1 MTNPIKDYLK
11 SIHTASRSQSDKK
24 AALDLLNESLGT
36 SLSSN
41 EMFEKIHLLTNGSPI
56 HLAIII
62 EVLNHNANLEILQE
76 DFDALE
82 MQLNTDKAG
91 LISRFE
97 YDLLDQISKL
107 GTTIDWTILY
117 LAYLNRRYGRKIIK
131 LLMGRNDREIEALED
146 KYKSLLYLRKSS
158 LPSRDK
164 WEIMHDEIQR
174 MINSLIWDRI
184 DFMKE
189 HRKAI
194 TYKVIEG
201 YYQPEIKKCKDCLS
215 MISDKDMSLD
225 DLTKYLEDSFNL
237 AELQNE
243 RLNYLLRVDVPGGID
258 YFHQY
263 AEEVNRSPHPNF
275 FRLLLPDG
283 VKNIGLSRFISSE
296 EIEESIYQATSL

>member
-56 HLAIII
+56 HLAIVI
-62 EVLNHNANLEILQE
+62 EVLNHNASLKIFQE
-76 DFDALE
+76 DIDALE

-201 YYQPEIKKCKDCLS
+201 YYQPEIKKCKDRLS
-215 MISDKDMSLD
+215 MISDKDMNLD

-243 RLNYLLRVDVPGGID
+243 RLDYLLRVDVPGGID
-258 YFHQY
+258 YFHQL
-263 AEEVNRSPHPNF
+263 AEEVYRSPHPNF
-275 FRLLLPDG
+275 FRLLLHDG

-296 EIEESIYQATSL
+296 EIEESIYQASSS